1 MQTGGG
7 AMRVINYYVFKIG
20 TKFKFNS
27 LPNLIRNYLDSLNLT
42 SRKFFYYLEDSS
54 SDSDAVA
61 HSACGR
67 MFRRAPHSG
76 RSLQKS
82 PST

>member
-42 SRKFFYYLEDSS
+42 SRKFFYYLEDFVDSS

-61 HSACGR
+61 CSACGR
-67 MFRRAPHSG
+67 MFRACP
-76 RSLQKS
+76 SLG
-82 PST
+82 